1 MAYPLFKN
9 FYVGGIGS
17 VRGYYPSSIGPREGR
32 HGPRRHREIRW
43 AASRRSSAV
52 PSSCSR
58 FRARQRPHDPLVR
71 VPRRRHGAGRGQSF
85 SASDL
90 RYSTGIG
97 LTCSPIGPL
106 KLSIAFPIRKQV
118 GDRTQ
123 RFQFQVGTG
132 F

>member
-1 MAYPLFKN
+1 MFL
-9 FYVGGIGS
+9 
-17 VRGYYPSSIGPREGR
+17 
-32 HGPRRHREIRW
+32 
-43 AASRRSSAV
+43 
-52 PSSCSR
+52 
-58 FRARQRPHDPLVR
+58 D
-71 VPRRRHGAGRGQSF
+71 AGTVLGDGQSF

-97 LTCSPIGPL
+97 LTWLSPIGPL